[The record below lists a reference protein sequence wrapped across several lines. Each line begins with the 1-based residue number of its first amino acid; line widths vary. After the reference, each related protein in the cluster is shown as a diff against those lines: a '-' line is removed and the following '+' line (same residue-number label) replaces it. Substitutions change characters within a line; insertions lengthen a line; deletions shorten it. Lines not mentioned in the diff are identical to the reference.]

1 MFAAL
6 AFSLCAD
13 ASAQMYKCRDA
24 AGKITYSSQECAE
37 IGLKPGGEVPERITV
52 TPAYQPPPAPAATR
66 PVPPRAGE
74 KRDSPASQVPEPE
87 RKADPE
93 RCCFTVKTARGTAT
107 HCNDKP
113 EEDARK

>member
-93 RCCFTVKTARGTAT
+93 RCCFTVKTAKGTAT